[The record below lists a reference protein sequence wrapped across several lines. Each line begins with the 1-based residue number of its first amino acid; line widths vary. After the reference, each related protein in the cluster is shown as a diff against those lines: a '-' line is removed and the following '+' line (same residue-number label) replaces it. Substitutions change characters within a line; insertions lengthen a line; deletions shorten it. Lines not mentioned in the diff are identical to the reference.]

1 MHMLPFLVKC
11 IPNLLVSQL
20 CIFKPHNPWTEKTR
34 KIDENDKTVKE
45 EKFDFEP
52 LRVSRF

>member
-1 MHMLPFLVKC
+1 MLPFLVKC
-11 IPNLLVSQL
+11 IPNLPVSQL
-20 CIFKPHNPWTEKTR
+20 CLFRPHNNPWTEKTR

>member
-11 IPNLLVSQL
+11 IPNMHVSQL
-20 CIFKPHNPWTEKTR
+20 CHFKAHNPWTEKTK

-45 EKFDFEP
+45 DKFDFEP

>member
-20 CIFKPHNPWTEKTR
+20 CLFRPNPWTEKTR

-45 EKFDFEP
+45 EKLDFEP